1 MILAKKISAKY
12 IKLQNNFYSKVHSLK
27 RQNTS
32 DYYLNLTKDSQ
43 SESRVS
49 KFDWHGLS
57 PIFWATMLLHNLKR
71 SKTSLETKRH
81 HLLAIH

>member
-1 MILAKKISAKY
+1 M
-12 IKLQNNFYSKVHSLK
+12 KLQNYFYFKVHSLK
-27 RQNTS
+27 RQNAS
-32 DYYLNLTKDSQ
+32 DYCLNLTKDSQ

-49 KFDWHGLS
+49 KFDCHGIS

-71 SKTSLETKRH
+71 SKTSLETKKH